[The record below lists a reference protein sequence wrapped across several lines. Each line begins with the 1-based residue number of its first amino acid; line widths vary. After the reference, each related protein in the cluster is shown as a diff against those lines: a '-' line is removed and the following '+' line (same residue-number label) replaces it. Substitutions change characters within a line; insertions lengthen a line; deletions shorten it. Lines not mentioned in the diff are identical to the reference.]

1 MSSPALSAVP
11 SFEQPSRPGQL
22 CAVPPARA
30 EAVGL
35 KILII
40 EDSAE
45 AARLLGT
52 LLRLV
57 GHEIRIALDA
67 EEALEAV
74 GLFRPQAL
82 VLDLG
87 LPSMGGLEL
96 ARRLRRE
103 KLEPRPLMIALTAE
117 RGVDMQGEVL
127 RAGCDH
133 FMAKPVDF
141 ERLCRLLS
149 EGCRPGSA
157 PGGPA

>member
-1 MSSPALSAVP
+1 MSSLSNSAAQ
-11 SFEQPSRPGQL
+11 SFEPSPSPGPFLLPQQRGKS
-22 CAVPPARA
+22 P
-30 EAVGL
+30 GL
-35 KILII
+35 RVLVV

-74 GLFRPQAL
+74 EQFRPEGI

-96 ARRLRRE
+96 ARRLRRAE
-103 KLEPRPLMIALTAE
+103 HAPQPLMIVLTAE
-117 RGVDMQGEVL
+117 RGGDVQGEVL

-133 FMAKPVDF
+133 YMAKPVNF

-149 EGCRPGSA
+149 EGRRPGPA
-157 PGGPA
+157 PG

>member
-1 MSSPALSAVP
+1 MISPAFSAAQ
-11 SFEQPSRPGQL
+11 SSERPSRTERP
-22 CAVPPARA
+22 CVA
-30 EAVGL
+30 ETGRKAAGL
-35 KILII
+35 KVLIV

-67 EEALEAV
+67 EEALEAI
-74 GLFRPQAL
+74 GQFRPQGI

-96 ARRLRRE
+96 ARRLRRDE
-103 KLEPRPLMIALTAE
+103 HEPRSLMIALTAE
-117 RGVDMQGEVL
+117 RGFDVQGEVL

-133 FMAKPVDF
+133 YMAKPVDF

-149 EGCRPGSA
+149 EGRRPGPA
-157 PGGPA
+157 PG